1 MHANVEQL
9 DGKIQFADDVRSNPT
24 VAMQRLGLNSQ
35 GGQGSVAQ
43 DADEAKQEE
52 HVKVSGWSRLA
63 SKATN
68 KQVIQ
73 YKHGASY
80 DGHVNKE
87 GVRHGEGVLVFPGK
101 QARFHGVFEHG

>member
-1 MHANVEQL
+1 M
-9 DGKIQFADDVRSNPT
+9 DGKIKFADDVRSNPT

-35 GGQGSVAQ
+35 GGQGGAAQ
-43 DADEAKQEE
+43 DASEVKHEE

-68 KQVIQ
+68 KQVIH
-73 YKHGASY
+73 YKNGASY

-87 GVRHGEGVLVFPGK
+87 GLRHGEGVLVFPGK
-101 QARFHGVFEHG
+101 KARFHGVFEYG

>member
-1 MHANVEQL
+1 M

-73 YKHGASY
+73 YKHGAMY